1 MPESHELTLRVDRGT
16 QFAALGFRETAR
28 VLNVKLEYAGIRC
41 PDDKPYIESFFD
53 KYKLEEVYRHEYL
66 SLAEARSGW
75 ESYCAWYRN
84 DRLHQNLGYR
94 SPVTF
99 GKAKIMPEGE
109 SNILVA

>member
-1 MPESHELTLRVDRGT
+1 M
-16 QFAALGFRETAR
+16 
-28 VLNVKLEYAGIRC
+28 LNVKLEYAGIRC

-75 ESYCAWYRN
+75 ESYSAWYRN

-99 GKAKIMPEGE
+99 GKAKLMPEGD
-109 SNILVA
+109 SNILVAQKSPV